1 MAAPR
6 ARELQRRIVQSAQ
19 VLIVACIIA
28 AVGNTGITIFLD
40 HVWQLDGIIVVLLSL
55 VTVYAR
61 VVIPRAR
68 AGALDS
74 AVRIAIRVMTVAV
87 IVCSLLMGGTAMS
100 LALTGFITAL
110 ALAPGVLSF
119 REVNRTMLVVTLIG
133 IALIAADALEPPFQA
148 VFPLFQ
154 TWLYI
159 MTSAG
164 MVGLVLL
171 VVRDFKQFPLT
182 TKLQVSFLFVA
193 LGGVGLHVGIGGM
206 GLREEVEAR
215 AESQL
220 EHVAVAATELLDG
233 AIAGVR
239 ALAASDARQGDVVA
253 SGADAEGRQRAAAAV
268 TALAGR
274 EFRPAVGAALVGEG
288 GEVWA
293 SAGHVDA
300 AQSATGD
307 RARPGV
313 RVALRADAFEVEAP
327 VLARDGATALLR
339 VRYPTAELHE
349 ALDEI
354 AAVMGEGVG
363 VMVFDGDGEP
373 LLRAGADA
381 ATRAVTSA
389 REQPDG
395 LMIRLRPP
403 GAHGLQIATAIAS
416 ATVLAPLAT
425 RDRDATLVAM
435 LIAALV
441 TGVAFGVGS
450 VLSRPILGLTA
461 AVTRMRGGDLSA
473 RADEGSHDEI
483 GELTRAFNAMVSQLG
498 ELIDGLH
505 TSTTELHVEVATR
518 QQREQE
524 LQRLNE
530 ELSSARDRALEA
542 SRAKSTFLANMSHEL
557 RTPLNAII
565 GYTELLQDDAAAA
578 GEREVVRDLAKIH
591 GAAEHLLSVISD
603 ILDLSK
609 IEAGKMDTHIEPVA
623 FAELA
628 AEVTAALAPLGLK
641 NGSVFITE
649 VDPGVGVLHTD
660 RTWLRQIL
668 YNLLS
673 NAAKFTSRG
682 VIRLQARRNVDG
694 ETGVDELRF
703 VVSDTGIGI
712 PPDKIGLLFEPFTQ
726 ADDSTTRRFGGT
738 GLGLAITRRFC
749 RMLGGDIT
757 VESVLG
763 QGSSFTVTLPA
774 RRFVPAIYAT
784 DAACAEEPA
793 EIVPPPE
800 GASTV
805 LVVDD
810 EAVVQE
816 LMARFLAREG
826 YRVVPARSGAEA
838 LRLARE
844 ISPDVITLDVIM
856 PGMDGWAVLTALKR
870 DPELAEVPVVVMTI
884 VSDRDVG
891 FSLGASDYLLKPIDR
906 DRLLATLARYRKPSL
921 PASVLVVDDE
931 PDIRELLR
939 RLAERA
945 QWSVREAANGR
956 EAIGALRT
964 AIPDVVLLDLMMP
977 EVDGFEVI
985 QTMRAEPGW
994 RDIPVIVITACELT
1008 ASEAEFLHAGVHR
1021 VLRKGSYSQAALLN
1035 EVRALL
1041 EAAATK
1047 AARRPADLA

>member
-87 IVCSLLMGGTAMS
+87 IVCSLLMAATAMS

-193 LGGVGLHVGIGGM
+193 LGGVGLHVGIDGT

-215 AESQL
+215 AASQL
-220 EHVAVAATELLDG
+220 ERVAVAATEVLDG
-233 AIAGVR
+233 AIAEAR

-253 SGADAEGRQRAAAAV
+253 SAADAEGRRRAAAAV
-268 TALAGR
+268 AALAER
-274 EFRPAVGAALVGEG
+274 EFRPAVGVALVGEG

-293 SAGHVDA
+293 SAGRVDA
-300 AQSATGD
+300 TQSALGD

-313 RVALRADAFEVEAP
+313 RVVLHADAFDVEAP
-327 VLARDGATALLR
+327 VVARDGATAVLR
-339 VRYPTAELHE
+339 VRYATAGLHD
-349 ALDEI
+349 ALDKL

-363 VMVFDGDGEP
+363 VVVFGGDGEA

-381 ATRAVTSA
+381 ATRTVVSA
-389 REQPDG
+389 RERPDG
-395 LMIRLRPP
+395 LMIELHPP
-403 GAHGLQIATAIAS
+403 GPHGLQIAAAIES
-416 ATVLAPLAT
+416 ATLLAPIAT

-505 TSTTELHVEVATR
+505 TRTTELHVEVATR

-628 AEVTAALAPLGLK
+628 AEVTAALAPLALK
-641 NGSVFITE
+641 NGSVFVTD
-649 VDPGVGVLHTD
+649 VDHGVGMLHTD

-673 NAAKFTSRG
+673 NAAKFTSCG
-682 VIRLQARRNVDG
+682 VIRLQAARSVDG
-694 ETGVDELRF
+694 DAGVDELRF

-712 PPDKIGLLFEPFTQ
+712 PPDKIGALFEPFTQ

-784 DAACAEEPA
+784 DAAGADEPT
-793 EIVPPPE
+793 EVEPPPE

-931 PDIRELLR
+931 PDVRELLR

-956 EAIGALRT
+956 EAIDALRS

-1008 ASEAEFLHAGVHR
+1008 AGEAEFLHAGVHR

-1041 EAAATK
+1041 EAAAAKT
-1047 AARRPADLA
+1047 ARADADLA

>member
-1 MAAPR
+1 MTAPR
-6 ARELQRRIVQSAQ
+6 AAELQRRIVQSAQ
-19 VLIVACIIA
+19 VLVVACLVA
-28 AVGNTGITIFLD
+28 AAGNTGITIFLA
-40 HVWQLDGIIVVLLSL
+40 HVWQLDGIIAVLLSL
-55 VTVYAR
+55 VAAYAR

-68 AGALDS
+68 AGDLEG

-87 IVCSLLMGGTAMS
+87 IVCSMLMAGTAGS

-119 REVNRTMLVVTLIG
+119 REVNRTMLAVTLIG
-133 IALIAADALEPPFQA
+133 IALIAADAMGPPFQA

-164 MVGLVLL
+164 MVGLFLL
-171 VVRDFKQFPLT
+171 VVRDFQQYPLT
-182 TKLQVSFLFVA
+182 TKLQVAFLFVA
-193 LGGVGLHVGIGGM
+193 LGGVGLHVGLGGM
-206 GLREEVEAR
+206 GMREDLEAR
-215 AESQL
+215 AAAQL
-220 EHVAVAATELLDG
+220 GHVATAAAELVDDALAD
-233 AIAGVR
+233 AR
-239 ALAASDARQGDVVA
+239 ALAASDARQADLA
-253 SGADAEGRQRAAAAV
+253 AAGADGDGRRRAEAGVAALV
-268 TALAGR
+268 RR
-274 EFRPAVGAALVGEG
+274 EFSPAVGAALVGEG

-293 SAGHVDA
+293 SAGDLGPVGLGDG
-300 AQSATGD
+300 AQ
-307 RARPGV
+307 ARLG
-313 RVALRADAFEVEAP
+313 ADAVEVAAP
-327 VLARDGATALLR
+327 VLAGDGTRTATLR
-339 VRYPTAELHE
+339 VRYATGALRE
-349 ALDEI
+349 ALAEV
-354 AAVMGEGVG
+354 AAGVGEGVG
-363 VMVFDGDGEP
+363 VLVFGADGEP

-381 ATRAVTSA
+381 ATRAVASA
-389 REQPDG
+389 REQPEG
-395 LMIRLRPP
+395 LRIQLRPP
-403 GAHGLQIATAIAS
+403 GRSGLQVGATIEAAIL
-416 ATVLAPLAT
+416 LAPIAA
-425 RDRDATLVAM
+425 RDRDATLIAM

-441 TGVAFGVGS
+441 TGVAFAVGS

-483 GELTRAFNAMVSQLG
+483 GELTRAFNAMVAQLG
-498 ELIDGLH
+498 ELIEGLH
-505 TSTTELHVEVATR
+505 ARTAELHVEIATR
-518 QQREQE
+518 KQRELE

-565 GYTELLQDDAAAA
+565 GYTELLQDDASAA

-591 GAAEHLLSVISD
+591 GAATHLLSVISD

-609 IEAGKMDTHIEPVA
+609 IEAGKMDAHIEPVV

-628 AEVTAALAPLGLK
+628 AEVTVALAPLARK
-641 NGSVFITE
+641 NGSAFIVD
-649 VDPGVGVLHTD
+649 VDPGVGVLQTD

-682 VIRLQARRNVDG
+682 QIHLQARRLVDVDAG
-694 ETGVDELRF
+694 LDELRV

-712 PPDKIGLLFEPFTQ
+712 PPDKIGALFEPFTQ

-774 RRFVPAIYAT
+774 RRFVPAVFERP
-784 DAACAEEPA
+784 DEWKELAEVDPPA
-793 EIVPPPE
+793 E

-826 YRVVPARSGAEA
+826 YRVIGARSGAEA

-844 ISPDVITLDVIM
+844 VSPDVITLDVIM

-956 EAIGALRT
+956 EAIGALRS

-1008 ASEAEFLHAGVHR
+1008 ASESEFLHAGVHR

-1041 EAAATK
+1041 ETAAT
-1047 AARRPADLA
+1047 RRGDVA

>member
-6 ARELQRRIVQSAQ
+6 AEELQRRIVQSAQ
-19 VLIVACIIA
+19 VMIVACLVA
-28 AVGNTGITIFLD
+28 AAGNTGITIFLA
-40 HVWQLDGIIVVLLSL
+40 HVWQLDGIIAVLLSL
-55 VTVYAR
+55 VTAYAR

-68 AGALDS
+68 AGDLEG

-87 IVCSLLMGGTAMS
+87 IVCSMLMAGTAGS

-119 REVNRTMLVVTLIG
+119 REVNRTMLAVTLIG
-133 IALIAADALEPPFQA
+133 IALIAADAMAPPFQA

-159 MTSAG
+159 MTTAG

-171 VVRDFKQFPLT
+171 VVRDFKQYPLT
-182 TKLQVSFLFVA
+182 TKLQVAFLFVA
-193 LGGVGLHVGIGGM
+193 LGGVGLHVGLGGM
-206 GLREEVEAR
+206 GMREDLEAR
-215 AESQL
+215 AAAQL
-220 EHVAVAATELLDG
+220 GHVATAAAELVDDALAD
-233 AIAGVR
+233 AR
-239 ALAASDARQGDVVA
+239 ALAASDARQADLAGA
-253 SGADAEGRQRAAAAV
+253 GADADGRGRAEAAV
-268 TALAGR
+268 AALVGR
-274 EFRPAVGAALVGEG
+274 EFSPAVGAALVGEG

-293 SAGHVDA
+293 SAGDVGPAH
-300 AQSATGD
+300 SGFGD
-307 RARPGV
+307 GV
-313 RVALRADAFEVEAP
+313 QAWLGAGAVEVAAP
-327 VLARDGATALLR
+327 VAARDGTPAATLR
-339 VRYPTAELHE
+339 VRYATG
-349 ALDEI
+349 ALRDALGDV
-354 AAVMGEGVG
+354 AAVVGEGVG
-363 VMVFDGDGEP
+363 VLVFGADGEP

-381 ATRAVTSA
+381 ATGAVTSA
-389 REQPDG
+389 RAQPEG
-395 LMIRLRPP
+395 LRIHLHPP
-403 GAHGLQIATAIAS
+403 GPGGLQVAATIEA
-416 ATVLAPLAT
+416 ATLLAPIAA
-425 RDRDATLVAM
+425 RDRDATLIAM

-461 AVTRMRGGDLSA
+461 AVTRMRGGDLTA

-483 GELTRAFNAMVSQLG
+483 GELTRAFNAMVAQLG
-498 ELIDGLH
+498 ELIEGLH
-505 TSTTELHVEVATR
+505 ARTAELHVEISTR
-518 QQREQE
+518 KQRELE

-565 GYTELLQDDAAAA
+565 GYTELLQDDASAA
-578 GEREVVRDLAKIH
+578 GEREVVRDLGKIH
-591 GAAEHLLSVISD
+591 GAATHLLSVISD

-609 IEAGKMDTHIEPVA
+609 IEAGKMDAHIEPVV

-628 AEVTAALAPLGLK
+628 AEVTVALAPLAHK
-641 NGSVFITE
+641 NGSAFVVD
-649 VDPGVGVLHTD
+649 VDPGVGVLQTD

-682 VIRLQARRNVDG
+682 RIDLQAARVVDVDAG
-694 ETGVDELRF
+694 LDELR
-703 VVSDTGIGI
+703 VVVRDTGIGI
-712 PPDKIGLLFEPFTQ
+712 PPDKIGALFEPFTQ

-774 RRFVPAIYAT
+774 RRFVPAVFERP
-784 DAACAEEPA
+784 DEWSELAE
-793 EIVPPPE
+793 VGPPPE

-826 YRVVPARSGAEA
+826 YRVIGARSGAEA

-844 ISPDVITLDVIM
+844 VSPDVITLDVIM

-956 EAIGALRT
+956 EAIGALRS
-964 AIPDVVLLDLMMP
+964 AVPDVVLLDLMMP

-1008 ASEAEFLHAGVHR
+1008 ASESEFLHAGVHR

-1041 EAAATK
+1041 ETAAT
-1047 AARRPADLA
+1047 RRGDVA